1 MNNFDFQVIRFVT
14 SEEINAWLN
23 EIERIVKTK
32 IVKNWNRVADRIKE
46 YDYHKV
52 VNNDLHGIL

>member
-1 MNNFDFQVIRFVT
+1 MRVSRVNKIMNFEKILLVKKMNNFDFQVIRFVT

-32 IVKNWNRVADRIKE
+32 LLKLE
-46 YDYHKV
+46 
-52 VNNDLHGIL
+52 